1 MVNSSYSLDAYK
13 SHDLSISMRTSS
25 GDTINMD
32 FSNKSALSLK
42 YEQNQD
48 SSSGALSFASM
59 QSFDFSMQ
67 SNGIDAQD
75 KKEIDAFMKIAQP
88 YIDSFLKELGEDAP
102 QSPINKIAKEIAR
115 EFAPMKQKDE
125 EVQNF
130 TKANIVSMF
139 DKAVKEL
146 QIPKKEQ
153 QSLEEITQ
161 EILEN
166 AQNLLEKTLQAFD
179 ELGQSLYA

>member
-1 MVNSSYSLDAYK
+1 MINSSHALDAYK
-13 SHDLSISMRTSS
+13 SHDLNIFMRTSS

-32 FSNKSALSLK
+32 FSSKSALSLR

-48 SSSGALSFASM
+48 ASSSALSFASM
-59 QSFDFSMQ
+59 QSFDFSMK
-67 SNGIDAQD
+67 SNGIDEQD

-115 EFAPMKQKDE
+115 EFVPMKQKDE

-146 QIPKKEQ
+146 QIPEKEQ

-161 EILEN
+161 KILEN

-179 ELGQSLYA
+179 EIGQSLYA

>member
-1 MVNSSYSLDAYK
+1 MVNSSYTLDAYK
-13 SHDLSISMRTSS
+13 SHDLSIAMRTSS

-48 SSSGALSFASM
+48 SSSGTLSFASM

-102 QSPINKIAKEIAR
+102 QSPINKIANSASIIITTVIAATT
-115 EFAPMKQKDE
+115 EL
-125 EVQNF
+125 V
-130 TKANIVSMF
+130 VSLPRLSVLGLIL
-139 DKAVKEL
+139 K
-146 QIPKKEQ
+146 PK
-153 QSLEEITQ
+153 
-161 EILEN
+161 
-166 AQNLLEKTLQAFD
+166 
-179 ELGQSLYA
+179 